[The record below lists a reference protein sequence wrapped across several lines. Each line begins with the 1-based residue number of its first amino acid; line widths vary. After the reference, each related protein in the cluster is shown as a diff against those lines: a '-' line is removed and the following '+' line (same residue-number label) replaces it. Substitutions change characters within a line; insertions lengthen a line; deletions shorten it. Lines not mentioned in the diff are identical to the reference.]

1 MIGLGDIIP
10 LNSTLAIR
18 FGRMSYLLAVPDAA
32 HLGCTKMD
40 NCLFRHRSASVL
52 DLACLGDDS
61 QNHRSL
67 AARCSDSP
75 STEVRF
81 DLLRNSFQAALA
93 EDSSTSLLVVAIVP
107 SKAFGSSWASF
118 LDLGMRVVSSVVP
131 SCDCVRKGVSAFGA
145 FGASGAS
152 YEHCMEFA
160 RSDAAS
166 LGDNRRVARDRCT
179 GTSAY
184 QDASLD
190 ASPGDRV

>member
-1 MIGLGDIIP
+1 MD
-10 LNSTLAIR
+10 SET
-18 FGRMSYLLAVPDAA
+18 SSLLAVPDAA

-40 NCLFRHRSASVL
+40 NCLFQHHSASVL
-52 DLACLGDDS
+52 DSACLGDDS

-67 AARCSDSP
+67 AARCRDSP
-75 STEVRF
+75 SEVRF

-93 EDSSTSLLVVAIVP
+93 EDSSTSLLVVATVP
-107 SKAFGSSWASF
+107 SKAFGLSWASF
-118 LDLGMRVVSSVVP
+118 LDLGMRVASSVVS

-152 YEHCMEFA
+152 YAHCMEFA

-166 LGDNRRVARDRCT
+166 LGDNRRVARDRCM

-184 QDASLD
+184 
-190 ASPGDRV
+190 